1 MIGAN
6 LSKNSWVMIY
16 SMNALGIKKPDL
28 KIVAIVSVMAI
39 MAIMLATSSAY
50 ASSADLNVVAKRSE
64 IVKSLDVLETKIVS
78 INNSSI
84 TIVGEDGEEVS
95 LSAIGKWIIIS
106 EEIIPATNWTDAM
119 NYVDEGEATVVMG
132 TMARGNETHYIC
144 LGLKQGDVMMFK
156 PILLKIYAAHY
167 KHTKTYMGPRGE
179 LVDKGKNYMILE
191 RDGRKVIASTRGKW
205 IKAGGGEVTWSDVA
219 DEFHVG
225 DTVRLFCHNILVMR
239 KEFSD
244 IFGIDAF
251 IWGYSGAIIDL
262 TSGVALSRA

>member
-1 MIGAN
+1 
-6 LSKNSWVMIY
+6 
-16 SMNALGIKKPDL
+16 MNALRIGKPDL
-28 KIVAIVSVMAI
+28 KLVAIVSAAVI
-39 MAIMLATSSAY
+39 VAIMLATASAY
-50 ASSADLNVVAKRSE
+50 ASPANFDMMANPSE
-64 IVKSLDVLETKIVS
+64 AVKSLDVLETKIVS
-78 INNSSI
+78 VDNSSI
-84 TIVGEDGEEVS
+84 TVIGEDDEEIS
-95 LSAIGKWIIIS
+95 LLAKGKWIIIS
-106 EEIIPATNWTDAM
+106 DEIIPKTEWIDAM
-119 NYVDEGEATVVMG
+119 SYVKESEAVVVMA
-132 TMARGNETHYIC
+132 TITRGNETHYIC
-144 LGLKQGDVMMFK
+144 LGLKQGEVMMFK
-156 PILLKIYAAHY
+156 PILLKVYAAGH